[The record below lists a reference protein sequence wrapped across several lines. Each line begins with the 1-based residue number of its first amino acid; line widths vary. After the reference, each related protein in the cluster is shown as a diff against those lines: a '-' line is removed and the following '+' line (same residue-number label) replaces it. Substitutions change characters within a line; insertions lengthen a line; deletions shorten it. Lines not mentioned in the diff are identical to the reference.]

1 MDLIKNCAAA
11 TLLVFLVA
19 GGLAYLI
26 SRKEFA
32 GKSMLEA
39 LFLLPMILPPTVV
52 GFGLLYFFGR
62 NAFFGELLEN
72 VFGVKIVFTWY
83 AVLLAAVV
91 VSFPLMFQSAKA
103 AFQQYDIRLERA
115 GFTMGA
121 SRLRVF
127 RTISF
132 PLA

>member
-1 MDLIKNCAAA
+1 
-11 TLLVFLVA
+11 
-19 GGLAYLI
+19 
-26 SRKEFA
+26 
-32 GKSMLEA
+32 MLEA